1 MNYCYKREFPF
12 PTMQFLNVSNTLY
25 CKSAPTESLSFY
37 TQLAN
42 KKLITMKK
50 VTIIMLFLGISF
62 QSLTCRQVYLT
73 CNTMDKLFNHYI
85 EYEKYPIVASK
96 NDINS
101 LYVVKIQRLQSRV
114 FCSITRVPSLK
125 DIPQEY
131 NK

>member
-1 MNYCYKREFPF
+1 
-12 PTMQFLNVSNTLY
+12 
-25 CKSAPTESLSFY
+25 
-37 TQLAN
+37 
-42 KKLITMKK
+42 
-50 VTIIMLFLGISF
+50 
-62 QSLTCRQVYLT
+62 
-73 CNTMDKLFNHYI
+73 MDKLFNHYI